1 MFQHQPVM
9 LREVVEFLAP
19 APGRVFVDGTLGGGG
34 HSEALLRAGAGV
46 FGVDRDQDA
55 LDAAGVRLA
64 EYGNFHALYGN
75 FHDLRAL
82 LQAQGVGPVD
92 GILLDLGV
100 SSYQLDTAE
109 RGFSYHADAPLDM
122 RMDRRQSFDAKEL
135 VNTWSEQEIARVL
148 RDYGEEAWAAR
159 IAQMIVEHRARAPLA
174 TTGDLVR
181 AVDAAIPRK
190 MRDRDTGH
198 SAQKT
203 FQALRIAVNDELAP
217 LGQAL
222 EDAVSLLRPGGR
234 LCVITFHSLE
244 DRIVKQTFRRLE
256 RPCTCPPGLPVCI
269 CGKKPSVGLPVR
281 GALKPGAEE
290 IAQNPRARSAKLR
303 VAQKF

>member
-190 MRDRDTGH
+190 VRDRDTGH

-256 RPCTCPPGLPVCI
+256 RPCTCRPDFRSVSAGKNRRSVCRCGGL
-269 CGKKPSVGLPVR
+269 
-281 GALKPGAEE
+281 
-290 IAQNPRARSAKLR
+290 
-303 VAQKF
+303 

>member
-109 RGFSYHADAPLDM
+109 PGVFLPRG
-122 RMDRRQSFDAKEL
+122 
-135 VNTWSEQEIARVL
+135 
-148 RDYGEEAWAAR
+148 
-159 IAQMIVEHRARAPLA
+159 
-174 TTGDLVR
+174 R
-181 AVDAAIPRK
+181 AVGHAHGPAAV
-190 MRDRDTGH
+190 
-198 SAQKT
+198 
-203 FQALRIAVNDELAP
+203 L
-217 LGQAL
+217 
-222 EDAVSLLRPGGR
+222 
-234 LCVITFHSLE
+234 
-244 DRIVKQTFRRLE
+244 
-256 RPCTCPPGLPVCI
+256 
-269 CGKKPSVGLPVR
+269 
-281 GALKPGAEE
+281 
-290 IAQNPRARSAKLR
+290 
-303 VAQKF
+303 